1 MDSGDYIKQII
12 KLEMLFRDEVEL
24 LFNQIP
30 NTIFD
35 KNKIIA

>member
-35 KNKIIA
+35 KKK